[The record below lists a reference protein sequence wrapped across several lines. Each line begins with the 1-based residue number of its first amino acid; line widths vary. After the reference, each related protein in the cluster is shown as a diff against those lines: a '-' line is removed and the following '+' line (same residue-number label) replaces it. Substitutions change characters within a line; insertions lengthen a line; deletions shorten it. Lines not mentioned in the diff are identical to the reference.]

1 MAKCKMK
8 QVALAVGTVLGGL
21 SLLPSA
27 QAVNLATDGLGQ
39 VLIFPYYTT
48 RAGWN
53 TLINITNTSDQ
64 VVVAKVRFHEG
75 YNSRDVFDFNIVMSP
90 YDVWNGT
97 LANGA
102 GDVPNFSTSDKTCTV
117 PTIPSGGQTFTGLLA
132 YTNGISQGGI
142 DARDGGPTGTDRM
155 REGYITVIMM
165 GTAPATVGTLA
176 YNALH
181 TTGPNCAPL
190 QGAFALSALSG
201 YTMDTL
207 RAAFPSYTV
216 NPLKGAYSLVNA
228 ENGWNASSEA
238 VTLANFF
245 TPTTA
250 GNVYQGANLITAQL
264 PPDLVP
270 QFTDSFQEPEL
281 SATNTVGQVL
291 LANGTAVVDP
301 TNAVGAGA
309 VSYVLNRASV
319 VNQWANLDA
328 SASSAWTV
336 KSDWVV
342 TFPTKRFYVD
352 TATHQ
357 FSGRAT
363 QGGAGVNVTR
373 PGLPASTVPFT
384 AVYTAGKSCDSVQY
398 QIYDREENKYT
409 SSQGP
414 VFSPAP
420 STPGNELCQEVNVLT
435 FGSADS
441 LTNVLKSPMG
451 SGTLSGNVPETV
463 LPGKNGWMQLDFTN
477 TAGYLPVTNIT
488 VLNRTEPTGILN
500 ESFIVQGAYIR
511 P

>member
-1 MAKCKMK
+1 MMKCKMK
-8 QVALAVGTVLGGL
+8 QAALAVGTVLGTL

-39 VLIFPYYTT
+39 ALIFPYYTT
-48 RAGWN
+48 RSGWN

-64 VVVAKVRFHEG
+64 VVVMKVRFHEG
-75 YNSRDVFDFNIVMSP
+75 YNSRDVFDFNVVMSP

-117 PTIPSGGQTFTGLLA
+117 PTIPSGGQTFPGILA
-132 YTNGISQGGI
+132 YTKGSI
-142 DARDGGPTGTDRM
+142 DARDGGPEDTDRM

-165 GTAPATVGTLA
+165 GTAPATGLA
-176 YNALH
+176 AWALH
-181 TTGPNCAPL
+181 KNGPTCDPL
-190 QGAFALSALSG
+190 QKAFALDG
-201 YTMDTL
+201 YTMAGL
-207 RAAFPSYTV
+207 RAAFPNYTV

-245 TPTTA
+245 TPTP
-250 GNVYQGANLITAQL
+250 GNYVYQGANLITAQL
-264 PPDLVP
+264 PPDLVGNVL
-270 QFTDSFQEPEL
+270 TDSFQEPEL
-281 SATNTVGQVL
+281 SATNTQAQVL
-291 LANGTAVVDP
+291 LADNTVSAGP
-301 TNAVGAGA
+301 TGGADA
-309 VSYVLNRASV
+309 TSFVLNRASV

-357 FSGRAT
+357 F
-363 QGGAGVNVTR
+363 AGNAAGR
-373 PGLPASTVPFT
+373 PGLPGGLSPFT
-384 AVYTAGKSCDSVQY
+384 TSYNGESCDSVQY
-398 QIYDREENKYT
+398 QIYDREETPYL

-441 LTNVLKSPMG
+441 FTNVLKSPMG
-451 SGTLSGNVPETV
+451 TGKLSGNILESV
-463 LPGKNGWMQLDFTN
+463 LPGDNGWMRLDFTN
-477 TAGYLPVTNIT
+477 TAGYLPVTNIA

-511 P
+511 Q